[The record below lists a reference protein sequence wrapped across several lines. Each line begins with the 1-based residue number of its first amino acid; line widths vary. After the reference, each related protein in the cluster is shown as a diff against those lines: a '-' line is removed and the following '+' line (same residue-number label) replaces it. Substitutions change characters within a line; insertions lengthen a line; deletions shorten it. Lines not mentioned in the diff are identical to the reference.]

1 MISTQKSMMATECIG
16 EGEAIV
22 FVHGLGSTSSVWEA
36 QIRHFKSRFK
46 TVRYDLDGSGR
57 SSPSGELTVQGWVE
71 DLSHLLEFYEVK
83 TAHFV
88 GHSLGTLILQHFAV
102 QHPNKVI
109 DLCLLGTNRSPN
121 EQRRK
126 ALADRI
132 TKVSSDG
139 LNSIV
144 AAVVEGTLSPEI
156 LKKKP
161 ELAGYVRELLLGQ
174 SDSGY
179 LASLHAVMGA
189 TAADASKIKCPVL
202 AIYGA
207 EDKVSPQAVAEAFV
221 AELPRGEML
230 GVDECGH
237 WHPIEQPAAI
247 NAALDKHLRA

>member
-1 MISTQKSMMATECIG
+1 MISTAKNIISAECVG

-46 TVRYDLDGSGR
+46 TIRYDLDGSGR
-57 SSPSGELTVQGWVE
+57 SSPSGELTVKGWVE
-71 DLSHLLEFYEVK
+71 DLSRLLDYYEVK
-83 TAHFV
+83 AAHFV

-102 QHPNKVI
+102 QYPHKVI

-132 TKVSSDG
+132 NKVTSNG
-139 LNSIV
+139 LSSIV
-144 AAVVEGTLSPEI
+144 DAVVEGTLSPAI

-179 LASLHAVMGA
+179 LASLHAVMGDCCRCHA
-189 TAADASKIKCPVL
+189 
-202 AIYGA
+202 
-207 EDKVSPQAVAEAFV
+207 DKVPGS
-221 AELPRGEML
+221 
-230 GVDECGH
+230 CY
-237 WHPIEQPAAI
+237 
-247 NAALDKHLRA
+247 LRR